1 MSCKACKEIPPVSVE
16 HNEKGKYETIDGLKT
31 CKFAFLLRAP
41 ALTILKEE
49 KASELLTTTLAD
61 VTGPAGATRAVITI
75 YDAFGFASQTLQ
87 GADRLAEHMG
97 DTLVLVPDFL
107 EGDYARHEWIP
118 PNTPEK
124 QKSFQD
130 FIGGPANIPKTV
142 KRLVRVRGALAE
154 RYPGVDE
161 HVAVGGLCWGG

>member
-1 MSCKACKEIPPVSVE
+1 VSAE
-16 HNEKGKYETIDGLKT
+16 HNEKGKYETFDGLKT
-31 CKFAFLLRAP
+31 CKLLLSSSSR
-41 ALTILKEE
+41 LRRSQSQR
-49 KASELLTTTLAD
+49 ASELLTTNVVAD
-61 VTGPAGATRAVITI
+61 ITGPAGATRAVITI

-124 QKSFQD
+124 QKAFQN
-130 FIGGPANIPKTV
+130 FIGGPANIPKAV
-142 KRLVRVRGALAE
+142 KRLVGVRGALAE
-154 RYPGVDE
+154 RYPGVNE